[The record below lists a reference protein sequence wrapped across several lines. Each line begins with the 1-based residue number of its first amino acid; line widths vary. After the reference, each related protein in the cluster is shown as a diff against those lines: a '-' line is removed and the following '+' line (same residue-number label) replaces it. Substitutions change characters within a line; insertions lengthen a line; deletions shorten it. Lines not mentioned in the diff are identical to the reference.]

1 MPYEP
6 PPPQWVN
13 GKEAIEQI
21 RDAINQSV
29 DEAIKQL
36 KAAMAHRAVAARLAG
51 KRPLPIHC
59 SLEMWA
65 DGDICPDGTIKF
77 SDHPPR
83 PFEVLRSHL
92 LRYWPA
98 TRRGRKPKISKQT
111 ITDKVFE
118 LMDYHG
124 DFVAEDKE
132 WNCRARLEEAI
143 AKDRDISLA
152 PSTIRL
158 HVVSAL
164 EQWRKRK

>member
-6 PPPQWVN
+6 PPPEWLN
-13 GKEAIEQI
+13 GKEAIDQI
-21 RDAINQSV
+21 RVDINQSV
-29 DEAIKQL
+29 DKAIQQL
-36 KAAMAHRAVAARLAG
+36 KAAMAHRAVAVRLAG
-51 KRPLPIHC
+51 KRPLPVHC

-65 DGDICPDGTIKF
+65 DADICPDGTIKF

-83 PFEVLRSHL
+83 SFEVLRSHL

-98 TRRGRKPKISKQT
+98 TRRGWKPKLNHQV

-118 LMDYHG
+118 LMDFHG
-124 DFVAEDKE
+124 EFMDGDK
-132 WNCRARLEEAI
+132 WNCQARLEEAI
-143 AKDRDISLA
+143 AKYLNESVA